1 MSVLEWPRKP
11 VWQGLGLSRAATL
24 FFMKRE
30 LMGRVFY
37 ELCHPCHI
45 WHVSRDGR
53 YRFNCSNPSLLLG
66 IKSLKILLLMDLL
79 VQDKSYLFSDCGW
92 DGVGERLDPWIQLHQ
107 VLNVW
112 RLMAD
117 LHFISVS
124 FQNYLCISRTIFQ
137 SNSYYHSIDDNA
149 TKAWYIFACL

>member
-24 FFMKRE
+24 FFTKRE

-37 ELCHPCHI
+37 ELCHPCLI

-53 YRFNCSNPSLLLG
+53 YRFNCSNPTLLLW
-66 IKSLKILLLMDLL
+66 IKYFKVLLLMDLL
-79 VQDKSYLFSDCGW
+79 VQHKSYLFSDSGW

-124 FQNYLCISRTIFQ
+124 FQNYRTIIQ
-137 SNSYYHSIDDNA
+137 LNSYYYSIDDNA
-149 TKAWYIFACL
+149 TKLWYIFACL